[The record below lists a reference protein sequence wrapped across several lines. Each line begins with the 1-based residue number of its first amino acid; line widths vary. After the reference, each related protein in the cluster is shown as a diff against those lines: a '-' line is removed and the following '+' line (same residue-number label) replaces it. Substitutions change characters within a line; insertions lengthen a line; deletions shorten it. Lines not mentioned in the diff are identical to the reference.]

1 VLTAAEIVR
10 RFNVSDGA
18 AHTMAEA
25 VAGRA
30 RDDADRLGPEELT
43 GRFSSAASQ
52 AVNALRDAPPDTL
65 VAWPR
70 TDGVVPLQEAVRIVL
85 LESVVHLLDV
95 LRALGR
101 EPAVDRGALR
111 EAAALL
117 AEVAAPVEFI
127 EAATGRSPTS
137 PLPLLR

>member
-1 VLTAAEIVR
+1 LTAAEILR
-10 RFNVSDGA
+10 RFNVREGA
-18 AHTMAEA
+18 AHTMAET
-25 VAGRA
+25 VARRA
-30 RDDADRLGPEELT
+30 RDDADRLSPEELT
-43 GRFSSAASQ
+43 RRFSSVANQ
-52 AVNALRDAPPDTL
+52 AVNALSNAQPDML
-65 VAWPR
+65 VTWPR
-70 TDGVVPLQEAVRIVL
+70 TDGVVALQEAVRIVL

-101 EPAVDRGALR
+101 VPALDERALR

-117 AEVAAPVEFI
+117 AELAPPVELI

>member
-1 VLTAAEIVR
+1 
-10 RFNVSDGA
+10 
-18 AHTMAEA
+18 MAEA

-30 RDDADRLGPEELT
+30 QDDAGRLSREELT
-43 GRFSSAASQ
+43 RRFSSVADH
-52 AVNALRDAPPDTL
+52 AVNALRNAPPDML

-70 TDGVVPLQEAVRIVL
+70 TDGAVPMQEAVRIVL

-101 EPAVDRGALR
+101 DPAVDEGALR
-111 EAAALL
+111 EVAALL
-117 AEVAAPVEFI
+117 AEVASPVEFI